1 MLKVAELSKATYMRW
16 IKRLNEKDKD
26 YEIKEKMI
34 QIRQENPN
42 YGYRRI
48 CAELRHQGIVV
59 NNKKILRLVQEL
71 QIQVTSFSQKSGKFS
86 TYKGEIGKVAKNEIN
101 RNFKSN
107 IPHEKITTDTSEF
120 KYYEYD
126 KNNNPVKKKLY
137 LNVFMDMYNS
147 EIISYS
153 ISKAPTLNAVIE
165 AVDKAI
171 LIVKD
176 CPTQSIFHSDQ
187 GCFYQL
193 PQYTNRLKRNNIKQS
208 MSRKGN
214 CLDNS
219 IMENFFGILKQE
231 MYYRKEFRS
240 YEGLRKE
247 IQIYIDYYNNKRIKM
262 RLGYMSPVQYR
273 VMGQK

>member
-1 MLKVAELSKATYMRW
+1 
-16 IKRLNEKDKD
+16 
-26 YEIKEKMI
+26 MI

-71 QIQVTSFSQKSGKFS
+71 QIQVTSFSRKSGKFS
-86 TYKGEIGKVAKNEIN
+86 TYRGEIGKVAKNEIN

-137 LNVFMDMYNS
+137 LNIFMDMYNS

-165 AVDKAI
+165 VVDKAI
-171 LIVKD
+171 RIVKD

-240 YEGLRKE
+240 YKGLRKE
-247 IQIYIDYYNNKRIKM
+247 IQKHDKLKMFRII
-262 RLGYMSPVQYR
+262 
-273 VMGQK
+273 